1 MQGSAIVRNVLLGGL
16 ALLATASMMI
26 GATVPSKKA
35 LSKTDGSAAQNE
47 TGAIFSDSVIAEMAG
62 ASAGTGSD
70 SGKQEAKA
78 RDLYAHGVQVLL
90 RGRAAEAERDALKA
104 AADGGFSDAYALAAT
119 AELSQR
125 KFTQAQTMAQEALTV
140 DASNAKAYVILA
152 TADNYLG
159 QYADA
164 VAALENVQA
173 ESAQWWQVL
182 YQRARAEA
190 GLNHIPAAVDW
201 SNQAAL
207 QAPQNFA
214 PLHLLHASALVA
226 MTQYAQAA
234 DELETYLTLKGNAA
248 PQRVELQRELD
259 RLREL
264 AGQMAKN

>member
-1 MQGSAIVRNVLLGGL
+1 MQGSAIIRNVLLGGL
-16 ALLATASMMI
+16 VLLATASMMI
-26 GATVPSKKA
+26 GATVPPSA
-35 LSKTDGSAAQNE
+35 APSKTGASAVQSE
-47 TGAIFSDSVIAEMAG
+47 TGAIFSDSVIAEMAS
-62 ASAGTGSD
+62 ASVGTGA
-70 SGKQEAKA
+70 GKQEAKA
-78 RDLYAHGVQVLL
+78 RDLYRLGVQALL
-90 RGRAAEAERDALKA
+90 GGHAAEAERDALKA
-104 AADGGFSDAYALAAT
+104 ASADRRFSDAYALAAT

-159 QYADA
+159 LYADA
-164 VAALENVQA
+164 VAALEQVQA
-173 ESAQWWQVL
+173 ESAQWWQIS

-190 GLNHIPAAVDW
+190 GLDHVQAAVDW

-207 QAPQNFA
+207 QAPQSFA

-234 DELETYLTLKGNAA
+234 DELETYLTLEGDAA

-264 AGQMAKN
+264 AGQVAKN

>member
-26 GATVPSKKA
+26 GETVPPSA
-35 LSKTDGSAAQNE
+35 APSKTEANAAQNE
-47 TGAIFSDSVIAEMAG
+47 TGAIFSDNVIAEMAG
-62 ASAGTGSD
+62 ASAGTGS
-70 SGKQEAKA
+70 GKQEAKA
-78 RDLYAHGVQVLL
+78 RDLYANGVQALL
-90 RGRAAEAERDALKA
+90 RGHAAEAERDALKA
-104 AADGGFSDAYALAAT
+104 AAADGKFSDAYALAAT

-125 KFTQAQTMAQEALTV
+125 KFSQAQTMAQKALTV
-140 DASNAKAYVILA
+140 DASNKKAYVILA

-159 QYADA
+159 QYVDA
-164 VAALENVQA
+164 EVALEHVQA
-173 ESAQWWQVL
+173 ESAQWWQIS

-190 GLNHIPAAVDW
+190 GLDHVQAAVDW

-207 QAPQNFA
+207 QAPQSFA

-234 DELETYLTLKGNAA
+234 DELETYLTLEGNAA
-248 PQRVELQRELD
+248 PQRVELQRELE

-264 AGQMAKN
+264 AGQVAKN